1 MALTQEDLQ
10 MMSQLLDTKIQPI
23 KDEIR
28 ETKKE
33 IREIKDELQ
42 DVKADVQTVK
52 TELQEVKADVQAVKT
67 ELQEVKDDV
76 QGMKT
81 ELQEVKDD
89 VQGMKTEL
97 QDVKFRVMKMETL
110 MENEIRVNIQRV
122 AEAHLDLSRKLNEC
136 IKLSNDVKDRQEI
149 QDIYLNMH
157 HGKLMA
163 M

>member
-89 VQGMKTEL
+89 VQGMIMGRMQVLPTRCLKRSSSGFTATPVSPIMVSGL
-97 QDVKFRVMKMETL
+97 V
-110 MENEIRVNIQRV
+110 V
-122 AEAHLDLSRKLNEC
+122 ATTRSPDPSAR
-136 IKLSNDVKDRQEI
+136 
-149 QDIYLNMH
+149 
-157 HGKLMA
+157 G
-163 M
+163 

>member
-42 DVKADVQTVK
+42 
-52 TELQEVKADVQAVKT
+52 EVKADVQAVKT
-67 ELQEVKDDV
+67 ELQD
-76 QGMKT
+76 
-81 ELQEVKDD
+81 VKDD

>member
-23 KDEIR
+23 KDEIQ

-42 DVKADVQTVK
+42 
-52 TELQEVKADVQAVKT
+52 EVKADVQAV
-67 ELQEVKDDV
+67 
-76 QGMKT
+76 KT

-122 AEAHLDLSRKLNEC
+122 AEARLDLSRKLNEC

>member
-23 KDEIR
+23 KDEI
-28 ETKKE
+28 
-33 IREIKDELQ
+33 
-42 DVKADVQTVK
+42 
-52 TELQEVKADVQAVKT
+52 
-67 ELQEVKDDV
+67 
-76 QGMKT
+76 
-81 ELQEVKDD
+81 
-89 VQGMKTEL
+89 
-97 QDVKFRVMKMETL
+97 RVMKMETL

>member
-23 KDEIR
+23 KDEIQ

-42 DVKADVQTVK
+42 
-52 TELQEVKADVQAVKT
+52 EVKADVQAV
-67 ELQEVKDDV
+67 
-76 QGMKT
+76 KT

>member
-23 KDEIR
+23 KDEIQ

-42 DVKADVQTVK
+42 EVKADVQTVK
-52 TELQEVKADVQAVKT
+52 TELQEVKADVQAV
-67 ELQEVKDDV
+67 
-76 QGMKT
+76 KT

>member
-23 KDEIR
+23 KDEIQ

-42 DVKADVQTVK
+42 
-52 TELQEVKADVQAVKT
+52 EVKADVQAV
-67 ELQEVKDDV
+67 
-76 QGMKT
+76 KT

-122 AEAHLDLSRKLNEC
+122 AEARLDLSRKLNEC
-136 IKLSNDVKDRQEI
+136 IKLSNDV
-149 QDIYLNMH
+149 
-157 HGKLMA
+157 
-163 M
+163 

>member
-1 MALTQEDLQ
+1 MAMTQEDLQ

-23 KDEIR
+23 KDEIQ

-52 TELQEVKADVQAVKT
+52 TELQEVKADVQAV
-67 ELQEVKDDV
+67 
-76 QGMKT
+76 KT

>member
-42 DVKADVQTVK
+42 DVKADVQT
-52 TELQEVKADVQAVKT
+52 VKT

>member
-42 DVKADVQTVK
+42 D
-52 TELQEVKADVQAVKT
+52 VKADVQAVKT

>member
-1 MALTQEDLQ
+1 

-23 KDEIR
+23 KDEIQ

-42 DVKADVQTVK
+42 EVKADVQTVK
-52 TELQEVKADVQAVKT
+52 TELQEVKADVQAV
-67 ELQEVKDDV
+67 
-76 QGMKT
+76 KT

-157 HGKLMA
+157 YGKLMA

>member
-23 KDEIR
+23 KDEIQ

-81 ELQEVKDD
+81 ELQ
-89 VQGMKTEL
+89 
-97 QDVKFRVMKMETL
+97 DVKFRVMKMETL

-122 AEAHLDLSRKLNEC
+122 AEARLDLSRKLNEC

-163 M
+163 I

>member
-42 DVKADVQTVK
+42 DVKADVQTV
-52 TELQEVKADVQAVKT
+52 
-67 ELQEVKDDV
+67 
-76 QGMKT
+76 KT

>member
-23 KDEIR
+23 KDEIQ

-33 IREIKDELQ
+33 IREIKD
-42 DVKADVQTVK
+42 
-52 TELQEVKADVQAVKT
+52 
-67 ELQEVKDDV
+67 
-76 QGMKT
+76 
-81 ELQEVKDD
+81 
-89 VQGMKTEL
+89 EL

-136 IKLSNDVKDRQEI
+136 IKPSNDVKDRQEI

>member
-23 KDEIR
+23 KDEIQ

-33 IREIKDELQ
+33 IREIKD
-42 DVKADVQTVK
+42 
-52 TELQEVKADVQAVKT
+52 
-67 ELQEVKDDV
+67 
-76 QGMKT
+76 
-81 ELQEVKDD
+81 
-89 VQGMKTEL
+89 EL

-122 AEAHLDLSRKLNEC
+122 AEVHLDLSRKLNEC

>member
-42 DVKADVQTVK
+42 
-52 TELQEVKADVQAVKT
+52 EVKADVQAV
-67 ELQEVKDDV
+67 
-76 QGMKT
+76 KT

>member
-23 KDEIR
+23 KDEIQ

-52 TELQEVKADVQAVKT
+52 TELQEVKADVQAV
-67 ELQEVKDDV
+67 
-76 QGMKT
+76 KT

>member
-52 TELQEVKADVQAVKT
+52 TELQEVKADVQAV
-67 ELQEVKDDV
+67 
-76 QGMKT
+76 KT